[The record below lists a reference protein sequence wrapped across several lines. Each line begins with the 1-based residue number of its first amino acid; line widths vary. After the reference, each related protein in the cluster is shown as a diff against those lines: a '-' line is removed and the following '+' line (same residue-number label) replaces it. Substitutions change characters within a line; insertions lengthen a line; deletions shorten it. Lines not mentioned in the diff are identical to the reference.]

1 MVSAVQPGH
10 GCSHA
15 RPPYKLMHVNIHCN
29 MYMRVESH
37 SHTTKLN
44 AKRLAYNADHA
55 AVCLL
60 NVGNGLAC
68 RGGMSEAIRINGIL

>member
-1 MVSAVQPGH
+1 MVDVSEM
-10 GCSHA
+10 
-15 RPPYKLMHVNIHCN
+15 LMYRYTYVVNVYI
-29 MYMRVESH
+29 RIEIH

-60 NVGNGLAC
+60 DVGNGLTC
-68 RGGMSEAIRINGIL
+68 RGGMSEAI